1 MALLATGRE
10 AGRDMVGR
18 GRLLIRSRVAG
29 IALERKSLKLSGGRA
44 LVAAVALQR
53 GMSSNQGKPVLV
65 ISDGLY
71 RNLPAFDRVA
81 AFAVCTH
88 LAAMNVGVAIGTP
101 RAGVGKDWFHVALRT
116 GHVFVQTKQRV
127 GCFAVIKFRNS
138 PYRFPSEHG
147 VAVLAGDVQAAVR
160 TARGRRNLGLRFR
173 CGRRHAQQQPGESKD
188 GKLLDLWPA
197 GNLHNATSSAEW

>member
-10 AGRDMVGR
+10 AGRDVVGR

-29 IALERKSLKLSGGRA
+29 IALERKPLKLSGGRA

-53 GMSSNQGKPVLV
+53 GMSSNQRKPVLV
-65 ISDGLY
+65 ISDGLH

-101 RAGVGKDWFHVALRT
+101 RAGVSKDWFHVALRAS
-116 GHVFVQTKQRV
+116 HVFVQTKQWVR
-127 GCFAVIKFRNS
+127 CFAVIKFRNS
-138 PYRFPSEHG
+138 PYRFPSEDG

-160 TARGRRNLGLRFR
+160 TARRRHPGLRFHR
-173 CGRRHAQQQPGESKD
+173 GRRHAQQQPGEGKD

-197 GNLHNATSSAEW
+197 GKLHNATSSAEW

>member
-10 AGRDMVGR
+10 AGRDVVGR

-29 IALERKSLKLSGGRA
+29 IALERKSLKLAGGRT

-65 ISDGLY
+65 ISDGPH

-101 RAGVGKDWFHVALRT
+101 RAGVGKDWFHVALRA

-138 PYRFPSEHG
+138 PYRFPSEDC
-147 VAVLAGDVQAAVR
+147 VAVLAGDVQAAVW
-160 TARGRRNLGLRFR
+160 TARGRRNPGLRFR
-173 CGRRHAQQQPGESKD
+173 RGRRHAQQQPGESKD
-188 GKLLDLWPA
+188 AKQLDLRPA
-197 GNLHNATSSAEW
+197 GKLHNATSSAEW